1 MHSNRAAGK
10 LAGCQ
15 TVAVRKRLQF
25 QPGNLVISARIRLS
39 QENKRM
45 VADDFL
51 AP

>member
-1 MHSNRAAGK
+1 MHSNSAPGK
-10 LAGCQ
+10 LTGCQ
-15 TVAVRKRLQF
+15 TVAGRKRLQF
-25 QPGNLVISARIRLS
+25 QPENPVISARIRLS